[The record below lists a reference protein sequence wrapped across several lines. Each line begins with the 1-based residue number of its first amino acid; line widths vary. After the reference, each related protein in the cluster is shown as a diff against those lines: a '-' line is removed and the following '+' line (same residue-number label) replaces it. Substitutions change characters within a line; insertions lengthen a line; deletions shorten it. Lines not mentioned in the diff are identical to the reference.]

1 MTNKPLILV
10 DTSYTSFY
18 RFFATMRWYSFSYP
32 DEYKE
37 YKNDS
42 SYDWNTNKIFVEKY
56 EKMYLDSIILLVGKK
71 TFNESNIIFCMDT
84 PKKDLWRTELYCD
97 YKGDRADLSKKHDF
111 KNVFDYT
118 YDTII
123 PNIIMKYKNVFK
135 LRVAKIE
142 GDDVIAIISLHLKET
157 NKDNMITI
165 ISGDND
171 FLQLGR
177 PNVNFINYKKKE
189 LVNITEEKAKQALI
203 EKIVMG
209 DMSDCIPSI
218 FKARSR
224 INKKDIIASKEKLD
238 EYLNSNEEAMKQ
250 YMLNETIIDF
260 NNIPKKYY
268 KKVVKEYMKLFDIKV

>member
-1 MTNKPLILV
+1 MSNKPLILV

-32 DEYKE
+32 DEYKK
-37 YKNDS
+37 YKADS

-71 TFNESNIIFCMDT
+71 QFNESNIIFCMDT

-123 PNIIMKYKNVFK
+123 PNIITKYKNIFK
-135 LRVAKIE
+135 MRVSKIE
-142 GDDVIAIISLHLKET
+142 GDDVIAIITMHLKDT
-157 NKDNMITI
+157 DKMITI

-177 PNVNFINYKKKE
+177 KTVNFINYKKKE
-189 LVNITEEKAKQALI
+189 IINITEDMAKFALV
-203 EKIVMG
+203 EKIVLG

-218 FKARSR
+218 FKARTR
-224 INKKDIIASKEKLD
+224 INKKELIESKEKLD
-238 EYLNSNEEAMKQ
+238 EYLKSNEDAMKQ
-250 YMLNETIIDF
+250 YKLNETIIDF

-268 KKVVKEYMKLFDIKV
+268 KKVVKEYMNLFEIKL

>member
-1 MTNKPLILV
+1 MSNKPLILV

-18 RFFATMRWYSFSYP
+18 RFFATMKWYSFSYP

-37 YKNDS
+37 YKADS

-56 EKMYLDSIILLVGKK
+56 EKMYLDSIISLVGKK
-71 TFNESNIIFCMDT
+71 QFNESNIIFCMDT
-84 PKKDLWRTELYCD
+84 PKKDLWRTELYCE
-97 YKGDRADLSKKHDF
+97 YKGARADLSKKHDF

-123 PNIIMKYKNVFK
+123 PNIITKYKNIFK
-135 LRVAKIE
+135 MRVSKIE
-142 GDDVIAIISLHLKET
+142 GDDVIAIITMHLKDT
-157 NKDNMITI
+157 DKIITI

-177 PNVNFINYKKKE
+177 KTVNFINYKKKE
-189 LVNITEEKAKQALI
+189 IINITEEMAKFALV
-203 EKIVMG
+203 EKIVLG

-218 FKARSR
+218 FKARTR
-224 INKKDIIASKEKLD
+224 INKKELIESKEKLN
-238 EYLNSNEEAMKQ
+238 EYLKSNEDAMKQ
-250 YMLNETIIDF
+250 YKLNETIIDF

-268 KKVVKEYMKLFDIKV
+268 KKVVKEYMNLFEIKV

>member
-1 MTNKPLILV
+1 MSNKPLILV

-37 YKNDS
+37 YKANS
-42 SYDWNTNKIFVEKY
+42 SYDWNTNKIFIEKY
-56 EKMYLDSIILLVGKK
+56 EKMYLESIISLVGKK
-71 TFNESNIIFCMDT
+71 QFNESNIIFCMDT

-123 PNIIMKYKNVFK
+123 PNIITKYKNIFK
-135 LRVAKIE
+135 MRVPKIE
-142 GDDVIAIISLHLKET
+142 GDDVIAIITIHLKDT
-157 NKDNMITI
+157 DKMITI

-177 PNVNFINYKKKE
+177 KTVNFINYKKKE
-189 LVNITEEKAKQALI
+189 IINITEDMAKLALV
-203 EKIVMG
+203 EKIVLG

-224 INKKDIIASKEKLD
+224 INKKELIESKEKLI
-238 EYLNSNEEAMKQ
+238 EYLKSNEDAMKQ
-250 YMLNETIIDF
+250 YKLNETIIDF

-268 KKVVKEYMKLFDIKV
+268 KKVVKEYMNLFEIKV